1 MGAPKYQE
9 KRPSN
14 QSEKEQVEEIS
25 GNINNLLRDPKKLEK
40 AIQIIEQMIRED
52 SAKK

>member
-1 MGAPKYQE
+1 MGAPKYKE
-9 KRPSN
+9 KRPPN
-14 QSEKEQVEEIS
+14 HAEKEQVEEIS

-52 SAKK
+52 SPKK